1 MHSGAKLLR
10 KTLTGTERVTEH
22 KARKSKSLIRPDK
35 KVKKKYICIYSYIFL
50 NLFIYSITNFLDIGW
65 YTTCRDNE
73 TLCANCSSRFI

>member
-35 KVKKKYICIYSYIFL
+35 KVKKVIYFFDV
-50 NLFIYSITNFLDIGW
+50 FIIQL
-65 YTTCRDNE
+65 
-73 TLCANCSSRFI
+73 

>member
-35 KVKKKYICIYSYIFL
+35 KVNIYSFIFL
-50 NLFIYSITNFLDIGW
+50 IFCLFNYDLF
-65 YTTCRDNE
+65 
-73 TLCANCSSRFI
+73 